1 MNIWNIKAYFYRY
14 VRSLPVVHHILQHE
28 IENLG
33 RLWGELDTPFSVIAD
48 VGTGTGACLGI
59 YPDDIPVIGIDRSFR
74 MLTRNCERALLFPV
88 VGDAYALPLSE
99 NSVPFISAVGIAEYL
114 QEKRK
119 WLVEMKRIL
128 SPDGYLLLTMAP
140 PNVLN
145 FLRRLLG
152 NRIYL
157 IRQRKWEALAEK
169 LGFFMVGREQSLLQ
183 IQYLFRLV

>member
-1 MNIWNIKAYFYRY
+1 MNIWNIKALFYRY

-33 RLWGELDTPFSVIAD
+33 RLWGRMDTPFSVIVD

-59 YPDDIPVIGIDRSFR
+59 YPDDIPVIGIDRSIR
-74 MLTRNCERALLFPV
+74 MLTRNERAMLFPV
-88 VGDAYALPLSE
+88 VGEAYTLPLYE

-128 SPDGYLLLTMAP
+128 SPDGYLLLTIAP

-145 FLRRLLG
+145 SLRRLLG

-157 IRQRKWEALAEK
+157 IRQTKWEALVEN

-183 IQYLFRLV
+183 IQYLFRMV